1 MKIQIVK
8 KNTKEK
14 PPFCPLL
21 IDHPIE
27 DTPQQS
33 ARRA

>member
-1 MKIQIVK
+1 MTIRIVK
-8 KNTKEK
+8 NSKEK

-27 DTPQQS
+27 DTPQQPPRK
-33 ARRA
+33 A